1 MTLLNLPPAPAT
13 PAPGLW
19 TRVRSVCCSLVCASL
34 CALAFPPTTL
44 HGETLHLRDGGR
56 LTGKLEKR
64 PAEEDDEQKV
74 NYILRL
80 RDGGLVAV
88 RASEVAR
95 CEDDSA
101 VDLEYDQLLA
111 AAEDTAEG
119 HEKLARWC
127 QEHELSQ
134 LKEFHYREVLRWDP
148 NHAEARRVLGYRM
161 VQGEWLKPEEAMQR
175 QGLVRYRGQ
184 WRLPQEV
191 AALEQQQQADKQQKA
206 WNRNLT
212 MWRDWIGGRR
222 DAEAVEKIRAIK
234 DPLAGPALA
243 EAINRESRPEIR
255 ELLVD
260 TLADL
265 PTSYALETL
274 VALALNDDDGE
285 FRLRCVRHLR
295 ERGASGAVGAF
306 ARALSSPSNATI
318 NRAAVALG
326 QMGDRRAVLPLI
338 QSLVTEHST
347 IVQPTSDIRPSFGS
361 GPNGGFGGLS
371 VGSKPTKITK
381 RLENKSVLEALV
393 ALTDQNFLYD
403 ESSWRSWYIAQH
415 ALPEDVNLRRD
426 P

>member
-1 MTLLNLPPAPAT
+1 MTTTVRLPVGARRVPRVFALARRLVIGATLLAFMGAPA
-13 PAPGLW
+13 
-19 TRVRSVCCSLVCASL
+19 SV
-34 CALAFPPTTL
+34 P
-44 HGETLHLRDGGR
+44 GETLHLRDGGR
-56 LTGKLEKR
+56 LTGTLEKR
-64 PAEEDDEQKV
+64 PAEDDDEQKT

-80 RDGGLVAV
+80 PDGGLVAV
-88 RASEVAR
+88 RASEVTR
-95 CEDDSA
+95 CEDESPIDQQ
-101 VDLEYDQLLA
+101 YDQLLA
-111 AAEDTAEG
+111 AAVDTAEG

-134 LKEFHYREVLRWDP
+134 LKEFHWREVLRWDP

-161 VQGEWLKPEEAMQR
+161 VQGEWLKPDEVMQR

-184 WRLPQEV
+184 WKLPQEV
-191 AALEQQQQADKQQKA
+191 AMLEQQQQATKQEKA
-206 WNRNLT
+206 WTRNLT
-212 MWRDWIGGRR
+212 VWRDWIGGRR
-222 DAEAVEKIRAIK
+222 DAEAVEKIRAIR

-243 EAINRESRPEIR
+243 DAINKESRPEIR

-260 TLADL
+260 TLAAL
-265 PTSYALETL
+265 PTGYALETL
-274 VALALNDDDGE
+274 VSLALNDDDE
-285 FRLRCVRHLR
+285 ELRLRCVKHLR

-306 ARALSSPSNATI
+306 ARALSSSSNATI

-338 QSLVTEHST
+338 QALVTEHST